1 MVSLFSLLN
10 DNNKKKHIIDKMLKK
25 GIPLREIRMLLK
37 SNKKGQINRF
47 SMFIMAGLAF
57 LIFIFAAPILSSFIG
72 IGASQTGTA
81 TAFVMKSFMWII
93 IIILI
98 VFLIRIL
105 GGSEW
110 KKY

>member
-1 MVSLFSLLN
+1 MTSIISLLKQK
-10 DNNKKKHIIDKMLKK
+10 NKKKFIIDKMLKK
-25 GIPLREIRMLLK
+25 GIPLRDIRILLN

-47 SMFIMAGLAF
+47 SLFIMGGLA
-57 LIFIFAAPILSSFIG
+57 LIVFIFAAPILSSIIG

-93 IIILI
+93 IIIMI

-105 GGSEW
+105 GGSE
-110 KKY
+110 